1 MSKLQVYVI
10 IECICKLAYRSKFL
24 CSKCFMI
31 ITKIVFTSQ
40 NTRLLDEEIGMLG
53 INNSH
58 NLVKLLLQNNL
69 VSSQNGMNHENLR
82 S

>member
-1 MSKLQVYVI
+1 
-10 IECICKLAYRSKFL
+10 
-24 CSKCFMI
+24 MI